1 MDDVTL
7 YHALPS
13 LCSQKVR
20 LALAEK
26 GVAYRAREVDIGPSM
41 ENYEPWYVRLNPRG
55 VVPTLQHGDRVVT
68 DSARILRY
76 IDANF
81 PGPALLP
88 AEIEA
93 RAVAEALLDRQD
105 RLRLRELTYAN
116 IKGPLGFVA
125 RRGILGRVGR
135 LKAKKAEAPEL
146 AAAYDARIADIREW
160 HRTLQEPAKIA
171 AILEE
176 VDVALGEVDEALA
189 RGPFLGGDAYSLAD
203 VAWTI
208 VLGRLRMLGLGGH
221 VDRWP
226 RVAEY
231 YARMRA
237 RPSFTAAR
245 LMDRLQPMMMIKI
258 LARGLWQKLTGAGAR
273 PRGAE
278 ARAHAE

>member
-1 MDDVTL
+1 YARRHRRGDIRMRARARPGKGGAAALDRGGRVRAHQRGGPAMDDVTL

-105 RLRLRELTYAN
+105 RLRLRELSYAN
-116 IKGPLGFVA
+116 
-125 RRGILGRVGR
+125 
-135 LKAKKAEAPEL
+135 
-146 AAAYDARIADIREW
+146 
-160 HRTLQEPAKIA
+160 
-171 AILEE
+171 
-176 VDVALGEVDEALA
+176 
-189 RGPFLGGDAYSLAD
+189 
-203 VAWTI
+203 
-208 VLGRLRMLGLGGH
+208 
-221 VDRWP
+221 
-226 RVAEY
+226 
-231 YARMRA
+231 
-237 RPSFTAAR
+237 
-245 LMDRLQPMMMIKI
+245 
-258 LARGLWQKLTGAGAR
+258 
-273 PRGAE
+273 
-278 ARAHAE
+278 